1 MQKGKVYLVGAGPGD
16 GDLITVKGLEAIKRA
31 DVILYDR
38 LINPTLL
45 EHAHAGCEFIYCGK
59 LPHRHFL
66 KQEVINRLL
75 VEKALEGKIVVR
87 LKGGDPSIFGRVGE
101 EALSVSEH
109 GIEFEMVPGITSGI
123 AAPLYAGIPVTHRD
137 YAGSF
142 AIVTAHDKTPNG
154 KPDIDWQ
161 GLVNSVQT
169 MAFYMG
175 VKNLYYICE
184 NLINHGKSPDTPVIL
199 IQWGTWGRQKSVQGT
214 LATIPQ
220 LAEQAQITNPAITLV
235 GEVVAIREKI
245 SWFEKKALF
254 GRQIML
260 VRTGTEESKLARE
273 LKEKGADVI
282 EFPKWKKEKAA
293 VDKNTIKNIDV
304 YEKILFTSSE
314 AVYDFF
320 AILAE
325 NKIDVRSLRGV
336 LYGLSSKT
344 IRALESKGF
353 ASFLCTEMKQEGKL
367 LIVGDNQIKEE
378 EPLYTVQY
386 GKCDLF
392 ITSKKTADTKFE
404 DIMKRQLEEAQ
415 LDTLLFPS
423 SYSVQVFLNEASKFG
438 LESLVDNVKNVVSM
452 GMKTK
457 EMAEMYGIRTHR
469 MPEKP
474 TVESLIHCL
483 ASEKELM
490 KI

>member
-16 GDLITVKGLEAIKRA
+16 GELITVKGLEAIKRA

-45 EHAHAGCEFIYCGK
+45 EHAHAECEFIYCGK

-66 KQEVINRLL
+66 KQEVINSLL

-101 EALSVSEH
+101 EALAVSEH
-109 GIEFEMVPGITSGI
+109 DIEFEMVPGITSGI

-169 MAFYMG
+169 MVFYMG
-175 VKNLYYICE
+175 VKNLQYICD
-184 NLINHGKSPDTPVIL
+184 NLISHGKSQDTPVIL
-199 IQWGTWGRQKSVQGT
+199 IQWGTYGRQKSVEGT
-214 LATIPQ
+214 LATIGE
-220 LAEQAQITNPAITLV
+220 LAEDAKITNPAITLV

-245 SWFEKKALF
+245 SWFEKKPLF
-254 GRQIML
+254 GKQIML
-260 VRTGTEESKLARE
+260 IRTGTEESKLAKE
-273 LKEKGADVI
+273 LKAQGADVI

-293 VDKNTIKNIDV
+293 VDDNIISTMDV

-320 AILAE
+320 AILVE
-325 NKIDVRSLRGV
+325 NKIDIRSLKGV

-353 ASFLCTEMKQEGKL
+353 AAFLCTEMKQEGKL
-367 LIVGDNQIKEE
+367 LIVGDDQIKEE
-378 EPLYTVQY
+378 EPLYTIQY
-386 GKCDLF
+386 GKYELF
-392 ITSKKTADTKFE
+392 ITSKKTVDTKFE
-404 DIMKRQLEEAQ
+404 DIMKQQLEEAQ
-415 LDTLLFPS
+415 IDTLLLPS
-423 SYSVQVFLNEASKFG
+423 SASVQVFLKEATKFG
-438 LESLVDNVKNVVSM
+438 LEGLANNVEIVAM

-457 EMAEMYGIRTHR
+457 EMADRYGISTHR

-483 ASEKELM
+483 ALEKEL
-490 KI
+490 ITI

>member
-38 LINPTLL
+38 LINPALL

-66 KQEVINRLL
+66 KQEVINSLL
-75 VEKALEGKIVVR
+75 VEKALEGKNVVR

-101 EALSVSEH
+101 EALCASEH

-175 VKNLYYICE
+175 VKNLHYICD
-184 NLINHGKSPDTPVIL
+184 NLIKHGKSQNTPVIL
-199 IQWGTWGRQKSVQGT
+199 IQWGTYGRQKTVEGT
-214 LATIPQ
+214 LATIAQ
-220 LAEQAQITNPAITLV
+220 QAEAAQITNPAITLV

-245 SWFEKKALF
+245 NWFEKKALF

-260 VRTGTEESKLARE
+260 IRTGTEESKIAKR

-282 EFPKWKKEKAA
+282 EFPKWKREKAA
-293 VDKNTIKNIDV
+293 VDENIIRNMAV
-304 YEKILFTSSE
+304 YDKILFTSSE
-314 AVYDFF
+314 AVHDFF
-320 AILAE
+320 VMLAE
-325 NKIDVRSLRGV
+325 QKIDIRSLRGN
-336 LYGLSSKT
+336 LYGLSGKT
-344 IRALESKGF
+344 ISALEAKGF
-353 ASFLCTEMKQEGKL
+353 AAFLCTEMQQEGNL
-367 LIVGDNQIKEE
+367 LIIGDNQIKKEE
-378 EPLYTVQY
+378 SLYTVQY
-386 GKCDLF
+386 GKSDFF
-392 ITSKKTADTKFE
+392 ITSKKTIDSKFE
-404 DIMKRQLEEAQ
+404 DIIKRQLEEME

-423 SYSVQVFLNEASKFG
+423 SSAVQVFLKAASKFG
-438 LESLVDNVKNVVSM
+438 LESLVHDVKVVSM
-452 GMKTK
+452 GIKTK
-457 EMAEMYGIRTHR
+457 EMAEMYGISTKQ

-474 TVESLIHCL
+474 TVESLIECL
-483 ASEKELM
+483 REEKELM